1 MLNRENFNIKSLAYN
16 EYSYA
21 NPGNKFYY
29 DYTSS
34 GGTLLYTDFFEIY
47 GTKTAEIKDNN
58 IFSKRI
64 YNIIKEWKR
73 NYESEALLFE
83 SLLWDL
89 KIELADSTSY
99 RFRGQH
105 KTPENFNDLVNCLKS
120 YCE

>member
-16 EYSYA
+16 EYNYA

-29 DYTSS
+29 NCKTQRNILMYS
-34 GGTLLYTDFFEIY
+34 DFFETN
-47 GTKTAEIKDNN
+47 GEKTVEIKDNN
-58 IFSKRI
+58 IFNEGI
-64 YNIIKEWKR
+64 YNIIKDWKR
-73 NYESEALLFE
+73 NYESEPLLFD

-120 YCE
+120 YYE